1 MDFLTTLVNAINSI
15 IWSQYVLIPLL
26 LLTGLYFTIKSR
38 FLQVRMLPEMIKSLT
53 HKPEHVDEDA
63 VSSFEAFTVGL
74 ASRVGTGNLAGVAI
88 AIVIGGAG
96 AVFWMWVV
104 AILGSVSA
112 FVESTLA
119 QLYKVHDKEVK
130 FRGGPAY
137 YMRDGLGSK
146 AMGVAFAILISLCF
160 GLIFN
165 AVQANTI
172 VNAGANALAIEGFQ
186 TFAIIAGICLVALAG
201 YIFFS
206 GTKKIAEFTSKMVP
220 FMAMLYLL
228 IAALVIVIR
237 FRDIPEVFAMI
248 ISGAFSPDA
257 AFGGAI
263 GITLI
268 QGIKRGLFSNE
279 AGMGSAPNAAASA
292 DTDHPVRQGLIQ
304 SFGVYIDTLVICSAT
319 AFIILVSGI
328 ELDPSATDGISV
340 TMNAL
345 AEVVGN
351 WSIYFLL
358 IAIFF
363 FAFSSILGNYYYAQ
377 SNIEYL
383 SEKKS
388 SVRNF
393 KLVVL
398 AMVMFGSVASSD
410 LVWALADLFMGS
422 MAILN
427 IIAILRLNKQA
438 FFLLDDYENQL
449 KEGKNPVF
457 DSAKY
462 EDYSH
467 FEIWNSEMNGMV
479 SEEDRKFEV

>member
-1 MDFLTTLVNAINSI
+1 MEVLSAIVTFLNNI
-15 IWSQYVLIPLL
+15 IWSQWVLIPLL
-26 LLTGLYFTIKSR
+26 LFTGILFTIKSR
-38 FLQVRMLPEMIKSLT
+38 FLQVRMLPEMIKSIN
-53 HKPEHVDEDA
+53 HKPDHSDESA

-88 AIVIGGAG
+88 AIVVGGAG
-96 AVFWMWVV
+96 AVFWMWIV

-119 QLYKVHDKEVK
+119 QLYKVHDEEVK

-137 YMRDGLGSK
+137 YMKAGIGSK
-146 AMGVAFAILISLCF
+146 LMGVCFAILISLCF

-172 VNAGANALAIEGFQ
+172 VSATENARGLSGNGLCAFIIGILLVGLAAF
-186 TFAIIAGICLVALAG
+186 
-201 YIFFS
+201 IFFS

-220 FMAMLYLL
+220 FMAVLYLI
-228 IAALVIVIR
+228 IAAVVIILR
-237 FRDIPEVFAMI
+237 FNEIPTVFGMI
-248 ISGAFSPDA
+248 ISGAFTAKA
-257 AFGGAI
+257 AVGGGI
-263 GITLI
+263 GMTILM
-268 QGIKRGLFSNE
+268 GVKRGLFSNE

-304 SFGVYIDTLVICSAT
+304 ALGVYIDTLVICSAT

-328 ELDPSATDGISV
+328 ELNPADTDGISV

-345 AEVVGN
+345 AEVVGH

-363 FAFSSILGNYYYAQ
+363 FGFSSILGNYYYAQ

-383 SEKKS
+383 SNTEKTIKT
-388 SVRNF
+388 F
-393 KLVVL
+393 KFVVL
-398 AMVMFGSVASSD
+398 GMIMFGSVASSD
-410 LVWALADLFMGS
+410 LVWALADLFMGL

-427 IIAILRLNKQA
+427 IVAIIILHKQA
-438 FFLLDDYENQL
+438 FVLLDDYETQL
-449 KEGKNPVF
+449 KDGKSPIF
-457 DSAKY
+457 DASQHEQFKQ
-462 EDYSH
+462 
-467 FEIWNSEMNGMV
+467 FEIWDSNKNGM
-479 SEEDRKFEV
+479 K

>member
-1 MDFLTTLVNAINSI
+1 MELLSNIVTTLNNI
-15 IWSQYVLIPLL
+15 IWSQWVLIPLL
-26 LLTGLYFTIKSR
+26 LFTGLFFTIKSR
-38 FLQVRMLPEMIKSLT
+38 FLQVRMLPEMIKSINHT
-53 HKPEHVDEDA
+53 PDHTDGTG

-88 AIVIGGAG
+88 AIVVGGAG

-104 AILGSVSA
+104 AILGAVSA

-119 QLYKVHDKEVK
+119 QLYKVHDDEVK

-172 VNAGANALAIEGFQ
+172 VSAVGNAFNLGGNS
-186 TFAIIAGICLVALAG
+186 TFAIIVGILLVVLAG

-220 FMAMLYLL
+220 FMAILYLV
-228 IAALVIVIR
+228 IAALVIILR
-237 FRDIPEVFAMI
+237 FDQIPTVLGMI
-248 ISGAFSPDA
+248 FSQAFSPEA
-257 AFGGAI
+257 VVGGGLGTTVI
-263 GITLI
+263 MGV
-268 QGIKRGLFSNE
+268 KRGLFSNE

-304 SFGVYIDTLVICSAT
+304 AFGVYIDTLIICSAT
-319 AFIILVSGI
+319 AFIILVSQI
-328 ELDPSATDGISV
+328 PLDPSATDGISV

-345 AEVVGN
+345 AAVVGD

-383 SEKKS
+383 SEKKT
-388 SVRNF
+388 SVKGF
-393 KLVVL
+393 KIIVL
-398 AMVMFGSVASSD
+398 GMIMFGSVASSD

-427 IIAILRLNKQA
+427 IVAIIRLNKQA
-438 FFLLDDYENQL
+438 FFLLDDYEKQL

-457 DSAKY
+457 DASKY
-462 EDYSH
+462 EEYKH
-467 FEIWNSEMNGMV
+467 FEIWDSTKNGMG
-479 SEEDRKFEV
+479 K

>member
-1 MDFLTTLVNAINSI
+1 MEFLSALVNGLNNI

-38 FLQVRMLPEMIKSLT
+38 FIQVRMLPEMVRSLT
-53 HKPEHVDEDA
+53 HTPAHIDDEA

-104 AILGSVSA
+104 AIFGASSA

-119 QLYKVHDKEVK
+119 QLYKVHDEEVK

-137 YMRDGLGSK
+137 YMKNGVGSK
-146 AMGVAFAILISLCF
+146 LMGVAFAILISLCF

-172 VNAGANALAIEGFQ
+172 VSAVGNTLAAEGN
-186 TFAIIAGICLVALAG
+186 TFAVVVGIILVALAG

-220 FMAMLYLL
+220 FMAVLYLI
-228 IAALVIVIR
+228 IAAVVIVLR
-237 FRDIPEVFAMI
+237 FNEIPTVLGMI
-248 ISGAFSPDA
+248 FSQAFTGQA
-257 AFGGAI
+257 ALGGGI

-268 QGIKRGLFSNE
+268 QGVKRGLFSNE

-304 SFGVYIDTLVICSAT
+304 SFGVYIDTLIICSAT

-328 ELDPSATDGISV
+328 PLDPSATDGISV

-345 AEVVGN
+345 ASVVGD
-351 WSIYFLL
+351 WAIYFLL
-358 IAIFF
+358 VAIFF

-383 SEKKS
+383 SEKKE
-388 SVRNF
+388 SVKLF
-393 KLVVL
+393 KIVVL
-398 AMVMFGSVASSD
+398 GMIMFGAVASSD
-410 LVWALADLFMGS
+410 LVWALADLFMGL

-427 IIAILRLNKQA
+427 IIAILRLNKQS
-438 FFLLDDYENQL
+438 FILLEDFESQL
-449 KEGKNPVF
+449 KDGKTPIF
-457 DSAKY
+457 DSSKY
-462 EDYSH
+462 EEFKQ
-467 FEIWNSEMNGMV
+467 FEIWDSSKNGM
-479 SEEDRKFEV
+479 K